1 MQGRIIK
8 AISGFFYVE
17 CNGNTYECKAKGI
30 FRKKEETPVVGDI
43 VEFDEINEKEGNVI
57 SIGERKNILV
67 RPPISNIDIV
77 IIVAAIKIPAI
88 STLFIDKQL
97 AYLRN
102 KGIDCIICINKSDL
116 GEANDIVD
124 IYRNIGYDVVLTS
137 AKDDTGVDVLK
148 EKIVGKTAVF
158 VGNSGVGKS
167 SLTNKLL
174 KTKVMEEG
182 DLSKIERGKQT
193 TRHTELLKISDNTY
207 IADSPGFSSFEL
219 GEIDDIASLFVEF
232 NEYIGECKYRDC
244 RHIKEDDCAIKKALA
259 EGKISKSR
267 YDNFCLLAN
276 KQ

>member
-1 MQGRIIK
+1 M
-8 AISGFFYVE
+8 
-17 CNGNTYECKAKGI
+17 
-30 FRKKEETPVVGDI
+30 
-43 VEFDEINEKEGNVI
+43 
-57 SIGERKNILV
+57 
-67 RPPISNIDIV
+67 
-77 IIVAAIKIPAI
+77 
-88 STLFIDKQL
+88 
-97 AYLRN
+97 
-102 KGIDCIICINKSDL
+102 DCIICINKSDL

>member
-102 KGIDCIICINKSDL
+102 K
-116 GEANDIVD
+116 
-124 IYRNIGYDVVLTS
+124 
-137 AKDDTGVDVLK
+137 
-148 EKIVGKTAVF
+148 
-158 VGNSGVGKS
+158 
-167 SLTNKLL
+167 
-174 KTKVMEEG
+174 
-182 DLSKIERGKQT
+182 
-193 TRHTELLKISDNTY
+193 
-207 IADSPGFSSFEL
+207 
-219 GEIDDIASLFVEF
+219 
-232 NEYIGECKYRDC
+232 
-244 RHIKEDDCAIKKALA
+244 
-259 EGKISKSR
+259 
-267 YDNFCLLAN
+267 
-276 KQ
+276 